1 MAGQWKILSHLQL
14 AFQPRTLGS
23 LKAELCWYY
32 QPDSFASGKL
42 GMTCA
47 KLNDCMQLQKKLW
60 LCKKGTDSGL
70 FWTLYFAFKTYELL
84 PLVIYK
90 ISSGFP
96 ENQAWGF
103 RKMILFCVLAKKIIL
118 AILYCICLMKLL
130 TKIIYFLLVRI
141 ESVHGKMVRVLFRL
155 AEIFL
160 NFRKGRLHSVL
171 HFLAYKWLAK
181 KLMTCFDRLIFTIL
195 NNKLY

>member
-1 MAGQWKILSHLQL
+1 
-14 AFQPRTLGS
+14 
-23 LKAELCWYY
+23 
-32 QPDSFASGKL
+32 
-42 GMTCA
+42 MTYA
-47 KLNDCMQLQKKLW
+47 KLNDCMQFQKKLW

-90 ISSGFP
+90 ISSSFS
-96 ENQAWGF
+96 ENQAWGC
-103 RKMILFCVLAKKIIL
+103 RKMILLCVKNIIF

-130 TKIIYFLLVRI
+130 TKIIYFLLVRL
-141 ESVHGKMVRVLFRL
+141 EGFFYGKIAWVLFCL

-171 HFLAYKWLAK
+171 NFLAYKWLAK